1 MRTLRAPAST
11 RRDALSGF
19 VCGLIASL
27 PCNMLKPEPAASGR
41 IPPAALA
48 RRFEADYED
57 VLHPMCERHIRV
69 ERDPAPGGG
78 WIAHYAGTDVG
89 PEGIGQSVKV
99 ACNDETIS
107 EGHPS
112 NHRGTHAVT
121 HCALVRCAELYKL
134 RTVQFD
140 ARISADGN
148 SIDAGDGVHVGQFRT
163 DQPSKEGGTWSGIR
177 WNDGNKWVVT
187 DRPSLSSGT
196 ERRVP
201 PAALAPPSSK
211 VQPAAQAPP
220 TTLIEAGAASRC
232 EPVTSLMRYHCFF
245 E

>member
-1 MRTLRAPAST
+1 
-11 RRDALSGF
+11 
-19 VCGLIASL
+19 
-27 PCNMLKPEPAASGR
+27 
-41 IPPAALA
+41 LA

-99 ACNDETIS
+99 ACNDETIK
-107 EGHPS
+107 
-112 NHRGTHAVT
+112 
-121 HCALVRCAELYKL
+121 LYKL

-220 TTLIEAGAASRC
+220 TTLIEADAASRC
-232 EPVTSLMRYHCFF
+232 EPVSSLMRYRCFF